1 MSSDLQDFFFVYA
14 DCAPNAPYS
23 PFCSTFYA
31 MEERFPAQAAFP
43 LPSEPTKYGGR
54 AGDCAGDAVARRSRA
69 ESAAKPQTVR
79 WLRSRQRT
87 AAPEAW
93 RGAVNAAKETSV
105 RPSPFR
111 RRTPAPSLKSQLTP
125 KRHTCPRKNVS
136 PKAIPAEKNNQ
147 KVRRPSQERRTS
159 GTVNLCSLRRTP
171 RRIRSRAEG
180 AETGDDQLNQRE
192 PTQGKGRPKEAPPG
206 PRSQSQRTSA
216 AFAADGAA
224 GVLAAALSPLTRAGR
239 A

>member
-14 DCAPNAPYS
+14 DCAPDAPYF

-31 MEERFPAQAAFP
+31 TEERFPAQAAFP
-43 LPSEPTKYGGR
+43 LPSGPTKYGGR
-54 AGDCAGDAVARRSRA
+54 AGDCAGGAVARRSRA

-105 RPSPFR
+105 RLSPFR

-125 KRHTCPRKNVS
+125 KRHTRPRKNVS
-136 PKAIPAEKNNQ
+136 PKAIPAEKSNQ
-147 KVRRPSQERRTS
+147 KSPTPQS
-159 GTVNLCSLRRTP
+159 GAPDFRNSKNLCSRRKTSPPQPKP
-171 RRIRSRAEG
+171 RRRRG
-180 AETGDDQLNQRE
+180 NGRQ
-192 PTQGKGRPKEAPPG
+192 PTQPARTNAGRGDQRK
-206 PRSQSQRTSA
+206 PRPVRAVKVSARQRQK
-216 AFAADGAA
+216 
-224 GVLAAALSPLTRAGR
+224 PLTARPAS
-239 A
+239 